1 MGKIQAS
8 VGILTFNSE
17 TTLRRTLENV
27 ADFDDIV
34 VCDGG
39 STDGTL
45 DIAREFGA
53 HVIAQNAAFKHADGR
68 LKDFS
73 GPRNQ
78 MLDHARHDWFLYID
92 SDETISE
99 GLRQD
104 IARIAQKPHEPG
116 EPLVYKVPYSIIT
129 DGRVI
134 KYSSNYPGY
143 QHRFFNRKSG
153 ARFRKPVH
161 ERIYFDDSVVVG
173 TLRHPWQVYGTRG
186 GLLSYVHETRGYRA
200 MEVKSLETLPWR
212 AYLRWAVWHNLR
224 TALGVLL
231 KATRNYLLHGFKETA
246 PISDELGRFVSPLIL
261 VWLHSVNRSK
271 RIVRRLLNPKPV
283 RVEPELV
290 RLPALLKAM
299 PEQAV
304 FMDVGA
310 NVGAYTRAAL
320 KHLSAKR
327 IYAFEPQPELVK
339 ELHRQFPGSTVE
351 ALAFSSR
358 QGVAQFKV
366 PEVAGVP
373 YYTRGTLEQ
382 FKEERET
389 GAQYFNVPLD
399 TIDAYCKERGI
410 VPGVIKID
418 VEGHEA
424 DVLEGARDV
433 LKEHHPALIVE
444 IEQRRLTRPVKEI
457 FDTLEA
463 LGYRGEFFDP
473 AAGAYRPL
481 SEFNAEKHQN
491 PSHHKTPHYIA
502 NIVFI

>member
-1 MGKIQAS
+1 MKIQAS
-8 VGILTFNSE
+8 VGILTFNSAA
-17 TTLRRTLENV
+17 TLRRTLENV
-27 ADFDDIV
+27 ADFDHIV

-53 HVIAQNAAFKHADGR
+53 QIVAQDAQFKHADGR
-68 LKDFS
+68 LRDFS

-78 MLDHARHDWFLYID
+78 MLDAARNDWFLYID

-99 GLRQD
+99 GLLND
-104 IARIAQKPHEPG
+104 IARITSTPYQPG

-143 QHRFFNRKSG
+143 QHRFFNKKSG
-153 ARFRKPVH
+153 ARFKKPVH
-161 ERIYFDDSVVVG
+161 ERIYFDRGTVVG
-173 TLRHPWQVYGTRG
+173 TLTHPWQVYGTRG
-186 GLLSYVHETRGYRA
+186 DLWQYVRETRGYRA

-231 KATRNYLLHGFKETA
+231 KASRNYLLHGFKETA
-246 PISDELGRFVSPLIL
+246 PFSDELGRFLSPLIL
-261 VWLHSVNRSK
+261 VWLHTAARAK
-271 RIVRRLLNPKPV
+271 RIVRRLLNPKPA
-283 RVEPELV
+283 RVEPELA

-299 PEQAV
+299 PAGAV

-310 NVGAYTRAAL
+310 NVGPYTRAVRKVL
-320 KHLSAKR
+320 PPER
-327 IYAFEPQPELVK
+327 VYAFEPQPQLAQELRK
-339 ELHRQFPGSTVE
+339 HFPGSTIE
-351 ALAFSSR
+351 ALAFSSK
-358 QGVAQFKV
+358 QGSAQFKV
-366 PEVAGVP
+366 PEVGGVP

-389 GAQYFNVPLD
+389 GAQYFDVRLD
-399 TIDAYCKERGI
+399 TIDAYCKERSI

-424 DVLEGARDV
+424 DVLLGAEATLRA
-433 LKEHHPALIVE
+433 HHPALIVE
-444 IEQRRLTRPVKEI
+444 IEQRRLQRPVKEI

-463 LGYRGEFFDP
+463 LGYRGEFYDP
-473 AAGAYRPL
+473 AAKTYRPL
-481 SEFNAEKHQN
+481 REFSVEKHQN
-491 PSHHKTPHYIA
+491 PAQHKTTNYIA

>member
-1 MGKIQAS
+1 MKIQAS
-8 VGILTFNSE
+8 VAILTFNSAA
-17 TTLRRTLENV
+17 TLRRTLENV

-39 STDGTL
+39 STDATL
-45 DIAREFGA
+45 AIAREFGA
-53 HVIAQNAAFKHADGR
+53 RVIAQDAAFKHPDGR
-68 LKDFS
+68 IKDFS

-78 MLDHARHDWFLYID
+78 MLDAAKHDWFLYID
-92 SDETISE
+92 SDETISS
-99 GLRQD
+99 GLRED
-104 IARIAQKPHEPG
+104 IARITSKPVGPD

-143 QHRFFNRKSG
+143 QHRFFNKKSG
-153 ARFRKPVH
+153 ARFKKPVH
-161 ERIYFDDSVVVG
+161 ERIYFDRGVVVG
-173 TLRHPWQVYGTRG
+173 TLTHPWQVYGTKG
-186 GLLSYVHETRGYRA
+186 DLWQYVHETKGYRA
-200 MEVKSLETLPWR
+200 MEAKSFETR
-212 AYLRWAVWHNLR
+212 SFYYYLRWGVIQNLR

-231 KATRNYLLHGFKETA
+231 KATRNYALHGFKETA
-246 PISDELGRFVSPLIL
+246 PVSDELGRFVSPLIL
-261 VWLHSVNRSK
+261 VWLHSVNRAK
-271 RIVRRLLNPKPV
+271 RIVRRLITPTPA
-283 RVEPELV
+283 RTEPELL

-320 KHLSAKR
+320 KHLSPKR
-327 IYAFEPQPELVK
+327 VYAFEPQPELAEALRK
-339 ELHRQFPGSTVE
+339 EFAQTTVE

-358 QGVAQFKV
+358 QGSAQFKV

-389 GAQYFNVPLD
+389 GARYFEVPLN

-424 DVLEGARDV
+424 DVLLGAEATLRA
-433 LKEHHPALIVE
+433 HHPALIVE
-444 IEQRRLTRPVKEI
+444 IEQRRLTRPIKEI
-457 FDTLEA
+457 FDSLEA
-463 LGYRGEFFDP
+463 LGYKGEFYDP
-473 AAGAYRPL
+473 AAKTYRPL
-481 SEFNAEKHQN
+481 GEFSVEMHQN
-491 PSHHKTPHYIA
+491 PTKHKTPDYIA